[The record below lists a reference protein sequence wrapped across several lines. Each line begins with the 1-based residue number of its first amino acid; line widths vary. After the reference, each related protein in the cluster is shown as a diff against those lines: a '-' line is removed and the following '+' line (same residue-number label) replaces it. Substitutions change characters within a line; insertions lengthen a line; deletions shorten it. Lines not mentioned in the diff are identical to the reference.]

1 MRRTKNA
8 SGAALLKFRPATARA
23 VSYENLAL
31 GLASQMAG
39 LLRSTE
45 LRGFSPPF
53 RLVILSR
60 GGAVVFECEVR
71 RDGGVRPLELSQQVR
86 RWHFPATIFFTDGSL
101 VTRTF
106 LIERAAS

>member
-1 MRRTKNA
+1 MSRTNNP
-8 SGAALLKFRPATARA
+8 SGTALMSFRPATARP
-23 VSYENLAL
+23 VSYENLAG
-31 GLASQMAG
+31 GLASEMAG

-53 RLVILSR
+53 QLVILSR
-60 GGAVVFECEVR
+60 CGAVVFECEVTK
-71 RDGGVRPLELSQQVR
+71 DGEVRPWDFSQQMR
-86 RWHFPATIFFTDGSL
+86 RWHFPATVFLTDRSL